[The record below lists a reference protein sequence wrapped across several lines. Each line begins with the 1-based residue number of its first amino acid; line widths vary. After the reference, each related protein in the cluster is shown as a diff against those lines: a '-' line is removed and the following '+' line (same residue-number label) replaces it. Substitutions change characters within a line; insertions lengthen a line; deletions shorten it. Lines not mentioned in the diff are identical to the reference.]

1 MVLVL
6 GREMKHFNRNKKDNT
21 IVTAA
26 AKVFSL
32 ATILVVATGVG
43 AACGVSCELTGVH
56 FAII

>member
-43 AACGVSCELTGVH
+43 AACGVVVN
-56 FAII
+56 

>member
-1 MVLVL
+1 VL

-21 IVTAA
+21 IVTA